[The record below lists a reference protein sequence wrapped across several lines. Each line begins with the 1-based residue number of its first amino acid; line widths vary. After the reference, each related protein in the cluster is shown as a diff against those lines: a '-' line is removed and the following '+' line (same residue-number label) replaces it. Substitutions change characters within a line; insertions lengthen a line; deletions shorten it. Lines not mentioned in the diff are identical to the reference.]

1 MTSGVNAIS
10 GIAWKSAKE
19 SAHRPEPQTS
29 SKPGRPP
36 DLKFWRGMMHL
47 KWHLECRHKERNKW
61 DDWLVKARIPAVRN
75 SNHSKSRGS
84 VGSWWSKALL
94 HATRFGSRFTYKKG
108 KKKQRI
114 LDLVPLVGAR
124 SMLNY
129 GWLMHAHR
137 RKFRSQ
143 TSDNME
149 RWKAEQG
156 RGREKRK
163 IRREKIRRGRVRRQK
178 YRCAKR

>member
-75 SNHSKSRGS
+75 SNPKSRGS

-108 KKKQRI
+108 KKNNGFWTWSHWWGPGPCWTMADWCMLIYCKIYLKITLRI
-114 LDLVPLVGAR
+114 A
-124 SMLNY
+124 
-129 GWLMHAHR
+129 
-137 RKFRSQ
+137 
-143 TSDNME
+143 
-149 RWKAEQG
+149 
-156 RGREKRK
+156 
-163 IRREKIRRGRVRRQK
+163 
-178 YRCAKR
+178 